1 MPALIDTPH
10 PLLSTTQVSDFH
22 RNFKTYEKAQRAPYS
37 LAKVIREMVRQ
48 PARVTGFEME
58 VDQELRSLTHDRE
71 CVGTMVPIQML
82 SRRDLTVTGAPS
94 VQTSVGEDVIPFL
107 RYKSVTGR
115 LGATLLTDLAGGPWK
130 LPRATATGG
139 ATWQGEIASAP
150 TADSAFDAITLTSTR
165 ISAGTIVSKQ
175 LLDQSQVDIE
185 AFVINELTNA
195 IATETDRV
203 VLNGSGVAPENRSG
217 S

>member
-1 MPALIDTPH
+1 MGDPSVALPRRASAIIASKRAEKLPKRTRQQNPKDEPGRKVSLLTFAAKAKACFSTGRPPSIIFQPMRALIDTPH

-107 RYKSVTGR
+107 WVT
-115 LGATLLTDLAGGPWK
+115 
-130 LPRATATGG
+130 RA
-139 ATWQGEIASAP
+139 
-150 TADSAFDAITLTSTR
+150 
-165 ISAGTIVSKQ
+165 
-175 LLDQSQVDIE
+175 
-185 AFVINELTNA
+185 
-195 IATETDRV
+195 
-203 VLNGSGVAPENRSG
+203 
-217 S
+217 